1 VSVRDYIVSLP
12 ERVLRSA
19 TAVTAGLLR
28 EIGDVSIP
36 AAIRRT
42 RLYQNLVDATLRFL
56 IEQVGEVK
64 GAYPAEGRLSDD
76 FAIRRTAGNGIEAI
90 GILTFRASPVWVMAA
105 LADLSGAGRHL
116 IREISSSLKQEG
128 LLEPDASFETMDQLL
143 DGLEKTSGRVA
154 EAINTP
160 PLDIA
165 GLRKEWNQI
174 REDAR
179 TLPAPSLPSVET
191 LSRMWT
197 ELKSAAAA
205 QNRSPFEFST
215 VMALSAMSKVPEQIL
230 WLSRATQLAVRC
242 TGEVVAGALLD
253 HYRTALEEIRQTGF
267 LKYWIREF
275 RPYLRAAAAQFSSS
289 RDPLTNRLLR
299 RLNSG

>member
-1 VSVRDYIVSLP
+1 MAVRDYIISLP

-19 TAVTAGLLR
+19 TAVAAGLVR

-36 AAIRRT
+36 AAIRKT
-42 RLYQNLVDATLRFL
+42 RLYQSLVDGTLRFL
-56 IEQVGEVK
+56 IEQVGQVE
-64 GAYPAEGRLSDD
+64 GTYPAEGRLADD

-116 IREISSSLKQEG
+116 IGEISASLKQEG
-128 LLEPDASFETMDQLL
+128 LLEPDANFETMDQLL

-160 PLDIA
+160 PLDVA
-165 GLRKEWNQI
+165 GLRKEWAQI
-174 REDAR
+174 RADAR
-179 TLPAPSLPSVET
+179 TLPAPSLPSVDT
-191 LSRMWT
+191 LNRTWAD
-197 ELKSAAAA
+197 LKSAAAA
-205 QNRSPFEFST
+205 ENRSVFEFST
-215 VMALSAMSKVPEQIL
+215 VMALSAMSKVPEQLL
-230 WLSRATQLAVRC
+230 WLSKATQLAVKC

-253 HYRTALEEIRQTGF
+253 HYRTALEEIRRTGF
-267 LKYWIREF
+267 LKYWVREF
-275 RPYLRAAAAQFSSS
+275 RPYLSAAAAQFSSS

-299 RLNSG
+299 RLNGG